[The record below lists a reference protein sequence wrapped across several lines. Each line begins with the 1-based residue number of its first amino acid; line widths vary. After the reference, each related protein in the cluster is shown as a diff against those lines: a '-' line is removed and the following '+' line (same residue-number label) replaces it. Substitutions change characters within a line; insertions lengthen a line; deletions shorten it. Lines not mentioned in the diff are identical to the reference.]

1 MWHLLQ
7 QQYFAAVHRG
17 LHLILLVIPAALPS
31 AAPVRLLLLRLR
43 TAPQVGIPYLLLSFM
58 EVTDRH

>member
-31 AAPVRLLLLRLR
+31 AAP
-43 TAPQVGIPYLLLSFM
+43 APAAAAPAHGATSRY
-58 EVTDRH
+58 